1 MVLSPW
7 FAEYPFYILHQRG
20 TFQSAPTTS
29 DFGIDIDGLRRS
41 INEQTRVLIL
51 NSPNNPT
58 GRVYSED
65 EINALVKLL
74 NELNASRP
82 QPIVVITDEVYR
94 RVVFDGISVPTI
106 MDKYRHT
113 ILCSSF
119 SKDLAWPASES
130 AISWFIPSLMT
141 PSVFLAGCELSFRT
155 MGFVNANA
163 TMQRVI
169 ATCLEALVDVGVYQ
183 RNRDQLVGGLK
194 SFGYDVVSP
203 QGTSLRFQSRRWL
216 TMSRSVKR

>member
-1 MVLSPW
+1 MREQVAESLSRQQRLTIGMSNIILTAGSACAINVSLRCLLNPGDGVMVLSPW

-41 INEQTRVLIL
+41 IIEQTRVLIL

-65 EINALVKLL
+65 EINELVKLL

-119 SKDLAWPASES
+119 SKDLVWRRANR
-130 AISWFIPSLMT
+130 
-141 PSVFLAGCELSFRT
+141 LSR
-155 MGFVNANA
+155 GSS
-163 TMQRVI
+163 RV
-169 ATCLEALVDVGVYQ
+169 
-183 RNRDQLVGGLK
+183 
-194 SFGYDVVSP
+194 
-203 QGTSLRFQSRRWL
+203 
-216 TMSRSVKR
+216 